1 MKQKEAA
8 MHVRML
14 TQEIRKS
21 LDRHTILYTTLVE
34 LSKTLGLQNC
44 AVWMPNEEKTV
55 MNLTHE
61 LNARNLDISIPI
73 TDPDVVKIKG
83 SNGVNILSSESALA
97 VSSLGV
103 SSDAGPVAAIRM
115 PMLRVCNFKGGT
127 PELTQA
133 CYAILVL
140 ILPAEEP
147 RSWSNQ
153 ELEIIKVVADQVAVA
168 LSHAAILEE
177 SQLMREKL
185 EERNRALQ
193 LARRNAMMASQARNS
208 FQKVMSDGMR
218 RPMHSILGLLSMIQD
233 DNLKNEQKLIVDAML
248 KSFQT

>member
-1 MKQKEAA
+1 
-8 MHVRML
+8 
-14 TQEIRKS
+14 
-21 LDRHTILYTTLVE
+21 
-34 LSKTLGLQNC
+34 
-44 AVWMPNEEKTV
+44 
-55 MNLTHE
+55 
-61 LNARNLDISIPI
+61 
-73 TDPDVVKIKG
+73 
-83 SNGVNILSSESALA
+83 
-97 VSSLGV
+97 
-103 SSDAGPVAAIRM
+103 GPVAAIRM

-140 ILPAEEP
+140 ILPTGEP

-185 EERNRALQ
+185 EEQNRALQ
-193 LARRNAMMASQARNS
+193 QAKRNAMMASQARNS

-248 KSFQT
+248 